1 MRLNRKK
8 IARVALFATL
18 GLIIAGTLYLVLLCH
33 PGLFFHYEFT
43 RGGITLY
50 SDEPIPAEPA
60 GRILAEVERRLARSP
75 LAVPPRVKDLHIYVC
90 NRRWRFTLFANVRH
104 QAGGLA
110 YSPLTDNIFLRP
122 VRFDENRLIGPSGQD
137 VPGERTLTYFMAH
150 EIMHVLVAREL
161 GAIGCLSLAT
171 WKNEGYADLIAKG
184 GEFDYERAR
193 EQLRRRERDL
203 DPKRSGLYL
212 RYHLLVAYLLE
223 RRGVSPR
230 DLLRHQFE
238 PARLE
243 EEILAPAGRDPS

>member
-8 IARVALFATL
+8 IARAALFATL
-18 GLIIAGTLYLVLLCH
+18 GLIIVGAFYLVLLCH
-33 PGLFFHYEFT
+33 PDLFFHYEFT
-43 RGGITLY
+43 HGGITLY

-60 GRILAEVERRLARSP
+60 ARILAEVERRLARSP
-75 LAVPPRVKDLHIYVC
+75 LASPPRVKDLHIYIC
-90 NRRWRFTLFANVRH
+90 NRRWRFVLFANLRH

-122 VRFDENRLIGPSGQD
+122 VRFDANRLIGPSGQD
-137 VPGERTLTYFMAH
+137 VAGERTLAYFMAH

-161 GAIGCLSLAT
+161 GAIGFLSLAT

-184 GEFDYERAR
+184 GEFDFERAR
-193 EQLRRRERDL
+193 EQLRRGDRDL

-223 RRGVSPR
+223 RRGMGVR
-230 DLLRHQFE
+230 DVLRAGFD
-238 PARLE
+238 PVRLE
-243 EEILAPAGRDPS
+243 EEILATE